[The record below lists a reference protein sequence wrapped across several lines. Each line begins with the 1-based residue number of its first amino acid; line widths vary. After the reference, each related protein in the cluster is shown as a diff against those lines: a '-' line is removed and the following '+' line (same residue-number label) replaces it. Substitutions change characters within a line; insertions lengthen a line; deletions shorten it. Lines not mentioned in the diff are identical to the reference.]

1 MLYPLPLQ
9 KGCRQYLQ
17 GEITDKHFT
26 YPYFSW
32 TSGLRLVGG
41 SGSWEGRVEVLH
53 NNIWGTVCDDSWDLH
68 DAHVVCRQLGF
79 TRALSAPGSSRFGAG
94 SGQIWLDNVAC
105 SGNERSIIYCQHNGW
120 GNHYCSHSEDA
131 SVTCSIGAL
140 YVTIMKS
147 HIMCISLSK
156 EPIRFQSILR

>member
-68 DAHVVCRQLGF
+68 DAQVVCRQLGF
-79 TRALSAPGSSRFGAG
+79 TRALSASGSSRFGAG
-94 SGQIWLDNVAC
+94 SGPIWLDNVAC
-105 SGNERSIIYCQHNGW
+105 SGSERSIIYCQHNGW
-120 GNHYCSHSEDA
+120 GSHNCS
-131 SVTCSIGAL
+131 
-140 YVTIMKS
+140 
-147 HIMCISLSK
+147 
-156 EPIRFQSILR
+156 